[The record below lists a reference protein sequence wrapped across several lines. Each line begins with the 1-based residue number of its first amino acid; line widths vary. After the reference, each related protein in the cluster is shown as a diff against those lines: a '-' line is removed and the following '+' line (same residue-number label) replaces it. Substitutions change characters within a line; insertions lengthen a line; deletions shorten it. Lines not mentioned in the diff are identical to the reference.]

1 MVHRRGQKPCKVGGG
16 SWGILD
22 GDGDTFGRGPRLL
35 IADDQ
40 QDIRD
45 ALKLALREDNFLI
58 EVAGSPA
65 AVLEAIRKQ
74 QIDAALLDLNYARDT
89 TSGGEGI
96 ELVEQVKLIDEQ
108 LPIVVM
114 TAWGSVELAVE
125 AMQRG
130 AGDFVQKPW
139 DNTTLRRILRTQ
151 IARGIARR
159 QMRSREKAQRREWE
173 EAQATQQ
180 ALLPRSLP
188 SLPGMEL
195 AAVCRPA
202 GELAGD
208 YYDIRP
214 MTTERVLLCIGDVAG
229 KGAPAAIVMANLQA
243 AVKALAEEDLSPLD
257 LCRRVNRVL
266 CENCETGRFVTFFCA
281 VLDTSDRTLR
291 YVNAGHNPP
300 IVAKPNGSML
310 RLGDGGPVLGEFPDW
325 SAAQGEIQ
333 LSAGD
338 RLILYTDG
346 ITEAANTAG
355 DEYGAERL
363 GALACAYRHESATDL
378 HARVMADAIRFA
390 GGPFADDAT
399 LLVLAAL

>member
-1 MVHRRGQKPCKVGGG
+1 MATATPSAER
-16 SWGILD
+16 
-22 GDGDTFGRGPRLL
+22 PRLL

-45 ALKLALREDNFLI
+45 ALKLALREENFQV

-65 AVLEAIRKQ
+65 GVLEALRKERF
-74 QIDAALLDLNYARDT
+74 DAALLDLNYARDT

-96 ELVEQVKLIDEQ
+96 ELLEQVRQIDDQ
-108 LPIVVM
+108 LPVVVM

-151 IARGIARR
+151 IARGA
-159 QMRSREKAQRREWE
+159 SRRETRNRERAQQRQWA

-180 ALLPRSLP
+180 ALLPRALP
-188 SLPGMEL
+188 VLPGMEL

-214 MTTERVLLCIGDVAG
+214 MSSERVLLCIGDVAG
-229 KGAPAAIVMANLQA
+229 KGPAAALVMANLQA
-243 AVKALAEEDLSPLD
+243 AVKTLAEEDLAPIE

-266 CENCETGRFVTFFCA
+266 CGNCEEGRFVTFFCG
-281 VLDTSDRTLR
+281 VLDTSGRTLR

-325 SAAQGEIQ
+325 SAAQGEIR
-333 LSAGD
+333 LSPGD

-346 ITEAANTAG
+346 VTEAANLVG
-355 DEYGAERL
+355 DEYGMERL
-363 GALACAYRHESATDL
+363 GALACAYRHESAADL
-378 HARVMADAIRFA
+378 HARVLADAIRFA
-390 GGPFADDAT
+390 GGAFYDDAT

>member
-1 MVHRRGQKPCKVGGG
+1 MATPTPLADR
-16 SWGILD
+16 
-22 GDGDTFGRGPRLL
+22 PRLL

-40 QDIRD
+40 PDIRD
-45 ALKLALREDNFLI
+45 ALKLALREDDFLI

-65 AVLEAIRKQ
+65 AVVEAIRQ
-74 QIDAALLDLNYARDT
+74 QQFDVALLDLNYARDT

-96 ELVEQVKLIDEQ
+96 ELLEQVRLLDDQ

-151 IARGIARR
+151 IARGAARR
-159 QMRSREKAQRREWE
+159 AVHSRARAHEREWA

-180 ALLPRSLP
+180 ALLPRGLP
-188 SLPGMEL
+188 SLPGMEI

-202 GELAGD
+202 RELAGD

-214 MTTERVLLCIGDVAG
+214 TAGDRVLLCIGDVAG
-229 KGAPAAIVMANLQA
+229 KGTAAALVMANLQA
-243 AVKALAEEDLSPLD
+243 AVKALSEEDLGPIE

-266 CENCETGRFVTFFCA
+266 CGNCEDGRFVTFFCG
-281 VLDTSDRTLR
+281 VLDTAERTLR
-291 YVNAGHNPP
+291 YVNAGHNSP
-300 IVAKPNGSML
+300 IVARPNGSLL

-325 SAAQGEIQ
+325 SAAQGEVQ
-333 LSAGD
+333 LGAGD
-338 RLILYTDG
+338 RLVLYTDG
-346 ITEAANTAG
+346 ITEAFNSAG

-363 GALACAYRHESATDL
+363 GALACAYRHESAADL

-390 GGPFADDAT
+390 GGAFTDDAT